1 MTMETSPSIE
11 NLSAALGKFQAETH
25 GVVRDATNPFLKN
38 RYATLEAVIETA
50 RPALAKAGLAF
61 LQAPSG
67 ISGQYTELITM
78 LMHGASGE
86 WIRFSTI
93 MPIPKAD
100 PQGVGSAIT
109 YACRYALM
117 AMLGLPPL
125 DDDAEAT
132 KPEPQA
138 MKVLAEAQKLLKT
151 SPKPQPKQWKGEYV
165 EGPPHKPDKV
175 EGYHPP
181 SGQPPPDLG
190 YDPRASVTGSI
201 PARGAHEAAATAV
214 GISKQSKSVY
224 IEKAIK
230 RMDDMESAPEL
241 LQWAKDE
248 RKMVWPQ
255 YGIEPHDEGGQRLL
269 KAYKDRM
276 AELEKTDET
285 EPEE

>member
-61 LQAPSG
+61 LQAPG
-67 ISGQYTELITM
+67 GQIIGNITAVELATM

-86 WIRFSTI
+86 WIRFNTI
-93 MPIPKAD
+93 VPLPKPD

-132 KPEPQA
+132 KP
-138 MKVLAEAQKLLKT
+138 
-151 SPKPQPKQWKGEYV
+151 QPKQWKGEYV
-165 EGPPHKPDKV
+165 EGPPQTLQSLAEPK
-175 EGYHPP
+175 GF
-181 SGQPPPDLG
+181 
-190 YDPRASVTGSI
+190 
-201 PARGAHEAAATAV
+201 EALTEEHSR
-214 GISKQSKSVY
+214 SKQIYVAN
-224 IEKAIK
+224 AIK
-230 RMDDMESAPEL
+230 RIAEMDTGSKL
-241 LQWAKDE
+241 LHWAKDE

-255 YGIEPHDEGGQRLL
+255 YGIDPLDEDGQKLV
-269 KAYKDRM
+269 KAYKERM
-276 AELEKTDET
+276 AELEKADEK
-285 EPEE
+285 EPAE

>member
-1 MTMETSPSIE
+1 MQDNHMTIETSASIE
-11 NLSAALGKFQAETH
+11 NLAAALGKFQAETH
-25 GVVRDATNPFLKN
+25 GVIRDATNPFLKN

-61 LQAPSG
+61 LQAPG
-67 ISGQYTELITM
+67 GQVMGNAVELETM

-86 WIRFSTI
+86 WIRFNTI
-93 MPIPKAD
+93 VPLTKTD

-151 SPKPQPKQWKGEYV
+151 STKPQPKQWKGEYV

-181 SGQPPPDLG
+181 SGRP
-190 YDPRASVTGSI
+190 
-201 PARGAHEAAATAV
+201 
-214 GISKQSKSVY
+214 SKDVY

-230 RMDDMESAPEL
+230 RMDGMESAPEL

-255 YGIEPHDEGGQRLL
+255 YGIDPHDEDGQKLV

-276 AELEKTDET
+276 ADLEELEQIEVT
-285 EPEE
+285 EGRK

>member
-1 MTMETSPSIE
+1 
-11 NLSAALGKFQAETH
+11 
-25 GVVRDATNPFLKN
+25 
-38 RYATLEAVIETA
+38 
-50 RPALAKAGLAF
+50 LAF
-61 LQAPSG
+61 LQAPG
-67 ISGQYTELITM
+67 GQVMGNAVELETM
-78 LMHGASGE
+78 LMHSSSGE
-86 WIRFSTI
+86 WIRFNTI
-93 MPIPKAD
+93 VPLTKTD

-132 KPEPQA
+132 KP
-138 MKVLAEAQKLLKT
+138 
-151 SPKPQPKQWKGEYV
+151 QPKQWKGEYV
-165 EGPPHKPDKV
+165 DGPPHKPDKV

-255 YGIEPHDEGGQRLL
+255 YGIEPHDEGGQRLV

>member
-1 MTMETSPSIE
+1 MTIETSASIE
-11 NLSAALGKFQAETH
+11 NLATALGKFQAETH
-25 GVVRDATNPFLKN
+25 GVVKDASNPFYKN

-50 RPALAKAGLAF
+50 RPALTKNGLAF
-61 LQAPSG
+61 VQAPAGLFADARNSIG
-67 ISGQYTELITM
+67 IETM
-78 LMHGASGE
+78 LIHATSGE
-86 WIRFSTI
+86 WLRFGTT
-93 MPIPKAD
+93 MPLPKVD

-132 KPEPQA
+132 KP
-138 MKVLAEAQKLLKT
+138 
-151 SPKPQPKQWKGEYV
+151 QPKSHVIQALAQEQWKGEYV

-181 SGQPPPDLG
+181 SGRP
-190 YDPRASVTGSI
+190 
-201 PARGAHEAAATAV
+201 
-214 GISKQSKSVY
+214 SKDVY

-230 RMDDMESAPEL
+230 RMDGMESAPEL

-255 YGIEPHDEGGQRLL
+255 YGIDPHDEDGQKLV

-276 AELEKTDET
+276 ADLEELEQIEVT
-285 EPEE
+285 EGRK